1 MKKIVFM
8 LACILLTA
16 CASHPEVGQPQ
27 APLDMASVNAYN
39 TKVYHGD
46 TVPASQKV
54 KQAPVNM
61 PLNASDSQPK
71 TTTKTTTPV
80 VLMPSIGY
88 HYGRY
93 RW

>member
-1 MKKIVFM
+1 MKKFIFI
-8 LACILLTA
+8 LASILLTA
-16 CASHPEVGQPQ
+16 CTSHPEVGQPQ

-39 TKVYHGD
+39 TKVYSGD
-46 TVPASQKV
+46 TVPANQKV
-54 KQAPVNM
+54 KQPPVNM